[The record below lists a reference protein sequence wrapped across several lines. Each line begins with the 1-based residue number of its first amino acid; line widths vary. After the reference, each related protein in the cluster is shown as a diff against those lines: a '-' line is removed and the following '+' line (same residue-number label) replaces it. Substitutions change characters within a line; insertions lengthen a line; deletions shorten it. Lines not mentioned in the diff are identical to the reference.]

1 MDRTLPCRAAL
12 VAVALLALVRPAAAI
27 TAGEARTKSFK
38 LQSEGMKL
46 HREGRYPEAIEALQQ
61 AVNLQL
67 NSFMAWYYLG
77 LCLSAERRYG
87 EAIEPL
93 KTALDLQPDYIQ
105 AHVALGDA
113 HLKLGEINEARAAYL
128 RALEQQQ
135 NYAAAH
141 DGMGRLLESTGK
153 DDEAETA
160 YRKALEINVAYADA
174 YTHLGEMYLRRGR
187 LDDATNLFLKAITVK
202 PDFSQAYT
210 RLGVA
215 LSRLGRYDDA
225 IAASRKSFQLAP
237 RDPEPHIALARI
249 AIELQTLARARASL
263 DAARAL
269 DADNPYV
276 AIVGADLERARADP
290 GAAVALLEERLARP
304 IDEPRL
310 KRAIVESLERA
321 RRERDALAT
330 LGAAAATS
338 PDDPQAHAA
347 LARLYTSLRAHGRA
361 AEEYLV
367 AADRAS
373 RPPAAGPPP
382 AADPPPAGRAG
393 AQADAAGLRF
403 DAGLAFLSARRFAE
417 AIAALDEVARSAPEE
432 GMRLDALFDSGV
444 ARARA
449 GLDAAAEAVF
459 RDYLARRPADAEA
472 HLYLGN
478 ALLRLGR
485 KDEARREFDSYLET
499 AAPGPD
505 ADRVRRL
512 TTDLGTR
519 PGGAS

>member
-1 MDRTLPCRAAL
+1 MLPMRRCLAAVL
-12 VAVALLALVRPAAAI
+12 CATLLAAAATPAAAI
-27 TAGEARTKSFK
+27 TAAEARTKAFK

-46 HREGRYPEAIEALQQ
+46 HREGHYPEAIAAFQQ

-77 LCLSAERRYG
+77 ISLAAERRYG

-105 AHVALGDA
+105 AHVAIGDA
-113 HLKLGEINEARAAYL
+113 HLKLGEIGEARAAYL
-128 RALEQQQ
+128 RALELNQ

-141 DGMGRLLESTGK
+141 DGMGRLLESVGK
-153 DDEAETA
+153 DDEAEAA

-187 LDDATNLFLKAITVK
+187 LDDAINLFLKAITVK

-215 LSRLGRYDDA
+215 LSRLGRFDDA

-249 AIELQTLARARASL
+249 AIELQTLARAQASL

-269 DADNPYV
+269 DPDNIHI
-276 AIVGADLERARADP
+276 AIVGADLLRARADP
-290 GAAVALLEERLARP
+290 GAAAALLEDRLSRP
-304 IDEPRL
+304 LDDPRL
-310 KRAIVESLERA
+310 KRAVVESLNRA
-321 RRERDALAT
+321 RGEKEMLLSLTAAVA
-330 LGAAAATS
+330 GA
-338 PDDPQAHAA
+338 PDDPNAHAA
-347 LARLYTSLRAHGRA
+347 LARLYSSLRAHQRA
-361 AEEYLV
+361 AEEYL
-367 AADRAS
+367 AAAARAGL
-373 RPPAAGPPP
+373 PAAGTGQP
-382 AADPPPAGRAG
+382 AADAPPL
-393 AQADAAGLRF
+393 DAVALRF
-403 DAGLAFLSARRFAE
+403 DAGLAFLSARRFSD
-417 AIAALDEVARSAPEE
+417 AIATLDAVAQSAPDDNV
-432 GMRLDALFDSGV
+432 RLDALFDSGV

-449 GLDAAAEAVF
+449 GLDAAAETAF

-478 ALLRLGR
+478 ALLRLGHR
-485 KDEARREFDSYLET
+485 DEARLEYAAYLEK
-499 AAPGPD
+499 ADPGPD

-512 TTDLGTR
+512 VADLAAR
-519 PGGAS
+519 PGGTS

>member
-1 MDRTLPCRAAL
+1 MHPMRHGLAAVL
-12 VAVALLALVRPAAAI
+12 TAILLAGAAATPAAAI
-27 TAGEARTKSFK
+27 TAAEARTKSFK
-38 LQSEGMKL
+38 LQSAGMKL
-46 HREGRYPEAIEALQQ
+46 HREGHYPEAIEALRQ

-77 LCLSAERRYG
+77 ICLAAERRYG

-113 HLKLGEINEARAAYL
+113 HLKLGEIGEARAAYL
-128 RALEQQQ
+128 RALELQQ

-141 DGMGRLLESTGK
+141 DGMGRLLESIGK
-153 DDEAETA
+153 DDEAEAA

-187 LDDATNLFLKAITVK
+187 LDDATSLFLKAITVK

-215 LSRLGRYDDA
+215 LSRLGRFDDA

-249 AIELQTLARARASL
+249 AIELQTLARAQASL

-269 DADNPYV
+269 DPDNIYI
-276 AIVGADLERARADP
+276 ALVGADLLRARADP
-290 GAAVALLEERLARP
+290 GAAAALLDDRLSRP
-304 IDEPRL
+304 LDEPRL
-310 KRAIVESLERA
+310 KRAVVESLEKA
-321 RRERDALAT
+321 RRESESLAT
-330 LGAAAATS
+330 LTAAVAGA
-338 PDDPQAHAA
+338 PDDPNSRAA
-347 LARLYTSLRAHGRA
+347 LARLYSALRAHQRA
-361 AEEYLV
+361 AEGYI
-367 AADRAS
+367 AAAALAAGAGL
-373 RPPAAGPPP
+373 RPPVDASVPL
-382 AADPPPAGRAG
+382 DPVA
-393 AQADAAGLRF
+393 LRF
-403 DAGLAFLSARRFAE
+403 DAGLAFLSARRFAD
-417 AIAALDEVARSAPEE
+417 AIATLDGVAQSAPDENV
-432 GMRLDALFDSGV
+432 RLDALFDSGV

-449 GLDAAAEAVF
+449 GLDAAAAF

-478 ALLRLGR
+478 ALLRQGHR
-485 KDEARREFDSYLET
+485 DEARLEYAAYLEK
-499 AAPGPD
+499 ADPGPE

-512 TTDLGTR
+512 VADLAAR
-519 PGGAS
+519 PGGTS

>member
-1 MDRTLPCRAAL
+1 MFPTRHCLAAIVAAL
-12 VAVALLALVRPAAAI
+12 LVTAAATPAAAI
-27 TAGEARTKSFK
+27 TAAEARTKAFK

-46 HREGRYPEAIEALQQ
+46 HREGHYPEAIAAFQE

-77 LCLSAERRYG
+77 ISLAAERRYG

-113 HLKLGEINEARAAYL
+113 HLKLGEIGEARAAYM
-128 RALEQQQ
+128 RALELNQ

-141 DGMGRLLESTGK
+141 DGLGRLLESIGK
-153 DDEAETA
+153 DDDAEAA
-160 YRKALEINVAYADA
+160 YRKALEINVAFADA

-215 LSRLGRYDDA
+215 LSRLGRFDDA

-249 AIELQTLARARASL
+249 AIELQTLSRAQASL

-269 DADNPYV
+269 DPDNVYI
-276 AIVGADLERARADP
+276 AIVGADLLRARADP
-290 GAAVALLEERLARP
+290 AGAAALLEDRLSRP
-304 IDEPRL
+304 LDDPRL
-310 KRAIVESLERA
+310 KRTVTESLTRA
-321 RRERDALAT
+321 RGEQKMLAT
-330 LGAAAATS
+330 LTTAVAGA
-338 PDDPQAHAA
+338 PDDPNAHAA
-347 LARLYTSLRAHGRA
+347 LARLYSSLRAHQRA
-361 AEEYLV
+361 AEEFL
-367 AADRAS
+367 AAAACAG
-373 RPPAAGPPP
+373 PAAGPPAAGAP
-382 AADPPPAGRAG
+382 ATSAPPPDPVA
-393 AQADAAGLRF
+393 LRF
-403 DAGLAFLSARRFAE
+403 DAGLAFLSARRFSD
-417 AIAALDEVARSAPEE
+417 AIATLDGVVQSAQDD
-432 GMRLDALFDSGV
+432 GVRLDALFDSGV
-444 ARARA
+444 ARAQA
-449 GLDAAAEAVF
+449 GLDAAAEAAF
-459 RDYLARRPADAEA
+459 RDYLAARPADAEA

-478 ALLRLGR
+478 ALLRQGHR
-485 KDEARREFDSYLET
+485 DQARIEYGAYLEK
-499 AAPGPD
+499 ADPGPD

-512 TTDLGTR
+512 VADLTAR
-519 PGGAS
+519 PGGTS

>member
-1 MDRTLPCRAAL
+1 MRHGLATVLTAT
-12 VAVALLALVRPAAAI
+12 LLAGAAATPAAAI
-27 TAGEARTKSFK
+27 TAAEARTKAFK

-46 HREGRYPEAIEALQQ
+46 HREGHYPEAIQALQQ

-77 LCLSAERRYG
+77 ICLAAERRYG
-87 EAIEPL
+87 EAIEPF

-113 HLKLGEINEARAAYL
+113 HLKLGEIGEARAAYL
-128 RALEQQQ
+128 RALELQQ

-141 DGMGRLLESTGK
+141 DGMGRLLESTGR
-153 DDEAETA
+153 DDEAEAA
-160 YRKALEINVAYADA
+160 YRKALEINVAYAEA
-174 YTHLGEMYLRRGR
+174 YTHLGEMYLRKGR

-215 LSRLGRYDDA
+215 LSRLGRFDDA

-249 AIELQTLARARASL
+249 AIELQTLARAQASL

-269 DADNPYV
+269 DPDNVYI
-276 AIVGADLERARADP
+276 ALVGADLLRARADP
-290 GAAVALLEERLARP
+290 GAAVTLLEDRLAHSL
-304 IDEPRL
+304 DDPRL
-310 KRAIVESLERA
+310 KRAVVESLDRA
-321 RRERDALAT
+321 RGETDLLAT
-330 LGAAAATS
+330 LTAAVAGA
-338 PDDPQAHAA
+338 PDNPNARAA
-347 LARLYTSLRAHGRA
+347 LARLYSVLRAHQRA
-361 AEEYLV
+361 AEEYL
-367 AADRAS
+367 AAAARAGQQ
-373 RPPAAGPPP
+373 AAG
-382 AADPPPAGRAG
+382 DPPLDPVA
-393 AQADAAGLRF
+393 LRF

-417 AIAALDEVARSAPEE
+417 AIATLDDVAQSAADENT
-432 GMRLDALFDSGV
+432 RLDALFDSGV
-444 ARARA
+444 ARAQA
-449 GLDAAAEAVF
+449 GLDAAAAAAF

-485 KDEARREFDSYLET
+485 RDEARLEYAAYLEQ
-499 AAPGPD
+499 ADPGPD

-512 TTDLGTR
+512 VADLAAR
-519 PGGAS
+519 PGGTS